1 VYGLKHQKEKRS
13 MDHFAGLDVSVKETS
28 ICIVDDTG
36 RIVREVKVASEPEAL
51 LQVLGNPAYRF
62 KRIGLEAG
70 PLSQWLF
77 SALAEAGLPV
87 ICVETRHMRAVLKA
101 QINKTDRNDARGMA
115 QMMRA
120 GLYRPVHVKT
130 LRSQKLRM
138 LLTHRK
144 LPQSKAIAIDND
156 LRGTLRN
163 FGLKVGVVG
172 AVKFEARIRELV
184 ENLPDLAVLV
194 EPMLIVRRV
203 LREQI
208 VILHR
213 RLLAI
218 VRDDDVCRRLMT
230 IPGVGPVVA
239 LTYCATVDVPARF
252 RKSKAVG
259 AVFGLTC
266 SKYQSGESD
275 WSGRISRCGDAM
287 MRVMLY
293 EAAQVMLTRTNKWSW
308 LKAWAMQIARR
319 RGMKKAIVA
328 LARRLAVILHRIWV
342 DGTEFRW
349 TRERENPAGSH
360 PIGGNS
366 SSTLRWND
374 VPRGTMDEVSS
385 PNRLDLPFVT
395 ARPLGRLFRL
405 VFDSHDGRA
414 WCRFR
419 REARARERH
428 RHCCG
433 GGRSESA

>member
-1 VYGLKHQKEKRS
+1 ME
-13 MDHFAGLDVSVKETS
+13 HFAGLDVSVKETS
-28 ICIVDDTG
+28 VCIVDDAG
-36 RIVREVKVASEPEAL
+36 KIVREVKVASEPEAL
-51 LQVLGNPAYRF
+51 LQVLTNAAFHF

-70 PLSQWLF
+70 PLSQWLY

-87 ICVETRHMRAVLKA
+87 ICVETRHMRAVLQA

-144 LPQSKAIAIDND
+144 LLQSKAIAIEND

-163 FGLKVGVVG
+163 FGLKVGIVG
-172 AVKFEARIRELV
+172 KLKFEARIRELV
-184 ENLPDLAVLV
+184 ESHPDLAVLV
-194 EPMLIVRRV
+194 EPLLVVRRV

-208 VILHR
+208 GILHR

-239 LTYCATVDVPARF
+239 LTYRATVDVPARF
-252 RKSKAVG
+252 KSSKAVG
-259 AVFGLTC
+259 AVFGLTP
-266 SKYQSGESD
+266 SKYQSGEINRT
-275 WSGRISRCGDAM
+275 GAISKCGDEM

-293 EAAQVMLTRTNKWSW
+293 EAAQIMLTRTIKWSW
-308 LKAWAMQIARR
+308 LKAWAMKIARH

-328 LARRLAVILHRIWV
+328 LARRLAVIMHRIWV

-349 TRERENPAGSH
+349 TRRSCSGMRAARSQS
-360 PIGGNS
+360 IGGNA
-366 SSTLRWND
+366 SSTERWKD

-385 PNRLDLPFVT
+385 FVRLDLPFV
-395 ARPLGRLFRL
+395 
-405 VFDSHDGRA
+405 
-414 WCRFR
+414 
-419 REARARERH
+419 
-428 RHCCG
+428 
-433 GGRSESA
+433 

>member
-1 VYGLKHQKEKRS
+1 
-13 MDHFAGLDVSVKETS
+13 MDHFAGLDVSVKDTS

-36 RIVREVKVASEPEAL
+36 KIVREVKVASAPAAL
-51 LQVLGNPAYRF
+51 LAVLKNPAYHF

-77 SALAEAGLPV
+77 SAFAQAGLPV
-87 ICVETRHMRAVLKA
+87 ICVETRHMKAVLKA
-101 QINKTDRNDARGMA
+101 QINKTDRNDARGIA

-144 LPQSKAIAIDND
+144 LLQSKAIAVEND

-163 FGLKVGVVG
+163 FGLKVGMVG
-172 AVKFEARIRELV
+172 TVKFEARIKELV
-184 ENLPDLAVLV
+184 ADIPDLAGLV
-194 EPMLIVRRV
+194 EPLLVVRRV

-208 VILHR
+208 AVLHR

-218 VRDDDVCRRLMT
+218 VKDDEVCRRLMT

-239 LTYCATVDVPARF
+239 LTYRATVDVPACF
-252 RKSKAVG
+252 RKSKSVG

-266 SKYQSGESD
+266 AKYQSGEID
-275 WSGRISRCGDAM
+275 WSGRISRCGDEM

-293 EAAQVMLTRTNKWSW
+293 EAAQILLTRTAKWSW

-328 LARRLAVILHRIWV
+328 LARRLAVIMHRIWV

-349 TRERENPAGSH
+349 SRQ
-360 PIGGNS
+360 
-366 SSTLRWND
+366 
-374 VPRGTMDEVSS
+374 
-385 PNRLDLPFVT
+385 
-395 ARPLGRLFRL
+395 
-405 VFDSHDGRA
+405 
-414 WCRFR
+414 
-419 REARARERH
+419 EAA
-428 RHCCG
+428 
-433 GGRSESA
+433 AA